1 MCVVISCICVVLS
14 GVVYCTCYCTLLCIN
29 CTDIKPARPHGQ
41 IFYQQQ
47 LSVSDEVSVYLELC
61 EAYCQ
66 LNRLTEAKELMEEA
80 ANKFKATSQGMR
92 YIVCVLLKYFNV
104 LSRISIAN
112 ADLAIASG
120 NIEQA
125 LSALKAVGPD
135 HPHYTQARKKM
146 ADIFLKHQKNKEQYI
161 QCYK

>member
-1 MCVVISCICVVLS
+1 MVHIC
-14 GVVYCTCYCTLLCIN
+14 
-29 CTDIKPARPHGQ
+29 IKPARPHGQ
-41 IFYQQQ
+41 IVHQQQ
-47 LSVSDEVSVYLELC
+47 LSISDEVSVYLELC

-66 LNRLTEAKELMEEA
+66 LNRLTEAKELIEEA
-80 ANKFKATSQGMR
+80 TKKFESTSQGMR
-92 YIVCVLLKYFNV
+92 YTWCVLCEYLNILFRV
-104 LSRISIAN
+104 SIAN

-135 HPHYTQARKKM
+135 HPNYTLARKKM